1 MPHCNPA
8 VRQDKLA
15 CGEAEVEGWVVKA
28 IGRKLIDARVDQLQS
43 TLTISRTA
51 QRSFSSQ
58 DWGRLASQ
66 LGAWR
71 VGPQRSLP

>member
-1 MPHCNPA
+1 MLW
-8 VRQDKLA
+8 QDKLA
-15 CGEAEVEGWVVKA
+15 CEETEVEAWVVKA

-51 QRSFSSQ
+51 QRTFSNK

-71 VGPQRSLP
+71 VPSRWQQQAV